1 MTTTRT
7 SVPPNPRKGA
17 NVYQIARIAAFSA
30 LSVLGSFI
38 HPFPSAVPT
47 LALDSAPGFFA
58 ALYFGP
64 FDGFFVTGIGH
75 VATAVINGLPLG
87 ILHAPIALG
96 LAIAGW
102 TVGFINR
109 KWHFFPAVAAGVA
122 INTGLVVLA
131 IPVLGMDATLSFAP
145 ILFFA
150 ACVNGALGALVY
162 LAVRRRLKA

>member
-1 MTTTRT
+1 MTSDVATR
-7 SVPPNPRKGA
+7 SSFRKVPIA
-17 NVYQIARIAAFSA
+17 YQLARIASLAA

-47 LALDSAPGFFA
+47 VALDSAPGFFA

-64 FDGFFVTGIGH
+64 LDGFCVLGIGH
-75 VATAVINGLPLG
+75 VATAIINGLPLG

-102 TVGFINR
+102 LMGLINR
-109 KWHFFPAVAAGVA
+109 KWNFLPAVVVGVA

-131 IPVLGMDATLSFAP
+131 IPVLGLDATLAFTP
-145 ILFFA
+145 ILFLASIVNA
-150 ACVNGALGALVY
+150 AAGALVY
-162 LAVRRRLKA
+162 LGVKRRLKT